1 MSEPLPSRRRGSFAL
16 GRGAAAISWVAPLRD
31 GIATPAN
38 GSRHWPTVTSLR
50 SLITLVIVL
59 ALAGLGC
66 GMPGSEL
73 LLPPRPLRRADAI
86 VVLGNRPPTDA
97 EGRITPEL
105 ERRMRRG
112 VELLERGLAPRLV
125 LTGGESRG
133 VVEADV
139 MARYAEARGVPASA
153 ILRERRASDTAE
165 NAGFSVRALC
175 EGRPSCAP
183 RVIVVSS
190 PHHLRRAVALF
201 RCAGARVQH
210 AASELPEDRGAQIA
224 AAAYEYA
231 VGLAY
236 IVDDA
241 CARAATAAR
250 R

>member
-1 MSEPLPSRRRGSFAL
+1 MSEALPSRLRGLSAR
-16 GRGAAAISWVAPLRD
+16 GRGAAAI
-31 GIATPAN
+31 
-38 GSRHWPTVTSLR
+38 
-50 SLITLVIVL
+50 VL
-59 ALAGLGC
+59 ALTGLGC

-86 VVLGNRPPTDA
+86 VVLGNRPPADA

-105 ERRMRRG
+105 ARRMRRG
-112 VELLERGLAPRLV
+112 VELFERGLAPRLV
-125 LTGGESRG
+125 VTGGESRG

-139 MARYAEARGVPASA
+139 MARYAEAHGVPASA

-175 EGRPSCAP
+175 GRSECAP
-183 RVIVVSS
+183 RVIVVTS

-201 RCAGARVQH
+201 RCAGARVQY
-210 AASELPEDRGAQIA
+210 AASDPPEDRGAQMA
-224 AAAYEYA
+224 ASAYEYA
-231 VGLAY
+231 VRLAY

>member
-1 MSEPLPSRRRGSFAL
+1 MSEALPSRLRGLSAC
-16 GRGAAAISWVAPLRD
+16 GRGAAAL
-31 GIATPAN
+31 
-38 GSRHWPTVTSLR
+38 
-50 SLITLVIVL
+50 VL
-59 ALAGLGC
+59 ALTGLGC

-97 EGRITPEL
+97 EGQITPEL
-105 ERRMRRG
+105 ARRMRRG
-112 VELLERGLAPRLV
+112 VELFERGLAPRLV
-125 LTGGESRG
+125 VTGGESRG

-139 MARYAEARGVPASA
+139 MARYAEARGVPARA
-153 ILRERRASDTAE
+153 VVRERRASDTAE

-175 EGRPSCAP
+175 EGRSGCTP
-183 RVIVVSS
+183 RVIVVTS
-190 PHHLRRAVALF
+190 PHHLGRAVALF
-201 RCAGARVQH
+201 RCAGAHVQH
-210 AASELPEDRGAQIA
+210 AASDPPEDRGAQMA

-231 VGLAY
+231 VRLAY